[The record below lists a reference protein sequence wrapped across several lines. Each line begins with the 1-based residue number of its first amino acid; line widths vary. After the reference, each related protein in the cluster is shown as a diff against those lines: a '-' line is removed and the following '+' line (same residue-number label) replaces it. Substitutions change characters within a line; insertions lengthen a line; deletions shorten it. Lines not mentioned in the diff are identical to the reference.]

1 MAAAAAARA
10 LLDKNGDLTV
20 EQFSAAL
27 TKILGNILAHP
38 AEEKYRRIKAKAK
51 LVQQTILAADGG
63 LAAFLAL
70 GFRKEAMTV
79 SAPPPPPP
87 QTYEQSTT
95 IATAAAEDSLIQM
108 GFRRSAARSMLQEC
122 GGDISLALDRLAGHP
137 EFMGVDDPSVE
148 EEAQRLEA
156 AKRQAA
162 AMRQAAS
169 TPVRTEDVYV
179 LQNVDEASL
188 RAALEVYSSEL
199 PAALTRKKEER
210 RAEQRAR
217 AKTEARAAAA
227 ERAASQRRWGE
238 DERDRAAR
246 RRKLAPAPA
255 PAPIRDDTGGLIDAQ
270 DREFQQAAAADGA
283 APPQQTTNNPH
294 ATLNVAVRLPGAPP
308 MRRQFLAGWSLT
320 QLADFLSRQLPDE
333 TSARLTVAG
342 ARQPLVIDG
351 RTLAECNLGGSTLYV
366 EAIKVQPPPAPQSQ
380 DDDDAYRAALQAA
393 NVDVVSG
400 VDGLA
405 PRNFTTG
412 AAPRRLMRELRS
424 LGSDLPQ
431 PSCASTI
438 LVRYDSE
445 KPAYMR
451 ALITGPLNT
460 PYAHGCFEFEI
471 KCGEDYPQ
479 HPPKVRILTTKR
491 GTAQFG
497 PNLFADGLVCLSLLG
512 TWEGPGWEPSQ
523 SSLLQVLVSIQGLV
537 LGMRHPHFNEPG
549 YGGWEGTE
557 TETSRS
563 GRVLS
568 SGEDGG
574 SHVPPDA
581 RRTDEVL
588 SVQTLDVA
596 CAFALETRRESPFSS
611 AILAHLSTRSAAI
624 ATTVET
630 RIAEAH
636 SDYPATAQ
644 RFEVVLRRTLQA
656 FQERLAAAS
665 AEPAVLPPAPA
676 APAVP
681 PTTPAAPPTTPAAPQ
696 PPPPAAPPQPPADA
710 EEIARLEARLEELRR
725 RNNNAGDAME
735 ESSDDDESMDG
746 AGYAGPEVFGPGRR
760 LDSTETA
767 PDPAPA
773 LAAAAAEEARR
784 AALEEQRRKDVA
796 DKRAA
801 FLARLSP

>member
-1 MAAAAAARA
+1 
-10 LLDKNGDLTV
+10 
-20 EQFSAAL
+20 
-27 TKILGNILAHP
+27 
-38 AEEKYRRIKAKAK
+38 
-51 LVQQTILAADGG
+51 
-63 LAAFLAL
+63 
-70 GFRKEAMTV
+70 
-79 SAPPPPPP
+79 
-87 QTYEQSTT
+87 
-95 IATAAAEDSLIQM
+95 
-108 GFRRSAARSMLQEC
+108 
-122 GGDISLALDRLAGHP
+122 
-137 EFMGVDDPSVE
+137 
-148 EEAQRLEA
+148 
-156 AKRQAA
+156 
-162 AMRQAAS
+162 
-169 TPVRTEDVYV
+169 
-179 LQNVDEASL
+179 
-188 RAALEVYSSEL
+188 
-199 PAALTRKKEER
+199 
-210 RAEQRAR
+210 
-217 AKTEARAAAA
+217 
-227 ERAASQRRWGE
+227 
-238 DERDRAAR
+238 
-246 RRKLAPAPA
+246 
-255 PAPIRDDTGGLIDAQ
+255 
-270 DREFQQAAAADGA
+270 
-283 APPQQTTNNPH
+283 
-294 ATLNVAVRLPGAPP
+294 

-342 ARQPLVIDG
+342 ARQPLVLDD
-351 RTLAECNLGGSTLYV
+351 RTLAECNLGGATVYV
-366 EAIKVQPPPAPQSQ
+366 EAIKVQPSPPVQED
-380 DDDDAYRAALQAA
+380 DDDDAYRAALSEA
-393 NVDVVSG
+393 NVEVVAA
-400 VDGLA
+400 VDNLA

-471 KCGEDYPQ
+471 RCGEDYPQ

-512 TWEGPGWEPSQ
+512 TWEGPGWKPSQ

-596 CAFALETRRESPFSS
+596 CAFALETRRESPFAD
-611 AILAHLSTRSAAI
+611 AILAHLSTRASAI

-644 RFEVVLRRTLQA
+644 RFEVVLRRTLTT
-656 FQERLAAAS
+656 FQERLTAAS
-665 AEPAVLPPAPA
+665 AEPAVLPPTPA
-676 APAVP
+676 A
-681 PTTPAAPPTTPAAPQ
+681 PAAPPTTPAAPPVPPATPAAPAALPTTPAAPQ
-696 PPPPAAPPQPPADA
+696 PPPAPPADV

-735 ESSDDDESMDG
+735 ESEDDDESMDG
-746 AGYAGPEVFGPGRR
+746 GGYAGPEVFGPGRR

-773 LAAAAAEEARR
+773 LAAAAEAEARR
-784 AALEEQRRKDVA
+784 AAQEEQRRKDVA